1 MTKKNNVEKL
11 FDFMEISHQLK
22 KTKRYLHTKE
32 MKWKE
37 SSADHSWNVA
47 LLSFIVADELD
58 LKIDVLKAIKIA
70 LVHDL
75 VEAIAGDTDHSL
87 IAFGKITKEGKYKA
101 ELAAMEK
108 IRQTLPEKSGTDVYN
123 LWMEYE
129 EAKTPEARYIKA
141 LDKIE
146 GIDHMHCIGTAC
158 FDYPELIAAYSTKAV
173 KNYPELKGMLT
184 ELNKRLKPQFEEKG
198 WEWKKEYDLS

>member
-1 MTKKNNVEKL
+1 
-11 FDFMEISHQLK
+11 MEISHQLK

-47 LLSFIVADELD
+47 LLSFIVAEELN
-58 LKIDVLKAIKIA
+58 LKVNIEKAIKIA

-87 IAFGKITKEGKYKA
+87 IAFGKVTKADKYNA
-101 ELAAMEK
+101 ELSAMEQIK
-108 IRQTLPEKSGTDVYN
+108 KTLPEKSGTDVYN

-129 EAKTPEARYIKA
+129 NGTTPEAKYVKA

-146 GIDHMHCIGTAC
+146 GIDHMHRIGTKC

-173 KNYPELKGMLT
+173 GDYPKLKGMLA
-184 ELNKRLKPQFEEKG
+184 ELNKRLKPQFKEKG
-198 WEWKKEYDLS
+198 WGWKKEYDLD